1 MENQS
6 WSCVKILR
14 EFIEAKKLKPPH
26 QDKLLSTM
34 TTATATATAT
44 TSQRAM
50 QSMAADNQN
59 MTEDASS
66 TGSDYTYVEVGGPS
80 NCLPIL
86 SLMENDDKSYSN
98 AKTSTFNDSNFDFY
112 LSSQSTM
119 NRGKQPLQQQHESRR
134 AAASHSNSV
143 SSQQHAS
150 INESKRTLSN
160 SASTSVVNNVN
171 ELESLISNLID
182 IKLKEKTSGLNLGII
197 LNNSYCLLEIERLNI
212 KFYEI

>member
-6 WSCVKILR
+6 WPCVKILR

-34 TTATATATAT
+34 TTATAATATAT

-50 QSMAADNQN
+50 QQSIAADHQN

-66 TGSDYTYVEVGGPS
+66 SGSDYTYVEVGGPS

-112 LSSQSTM
+112 LSSQSTT
-119 NRGKQPLQQQHESRR
+119 NRGGKQPLQQQHESRR
-134 AAASHSNSV
+134 AAASHSNSA

-197 LNNSYCLLEIERLNI
+197 
-212 KFYEI
+212 

>member
-1 MENQS
+1 MDIAVENQS
-6 WSCVKILR
+6 WPCVKILR

-44 TSQRAM
+44 ATTSHRAV
-50 QSMAADNQN
+50 QSMTADNQN

-66 TGSDYTYVEVGGPS
+66 SGSDYTYVEVGGPS

-112 LSSQSTM
+112 LSSQSTT

-134 AAASHSNSV
+134 AAASHSNSA

-182 IKLKEKTSGLNLGII
+182 IKLKEKTTGLNLGII
-197 LNNSYCLLEIERLNI
+197 FKKFILSYY
-212 KFYEI
+212 KDWW